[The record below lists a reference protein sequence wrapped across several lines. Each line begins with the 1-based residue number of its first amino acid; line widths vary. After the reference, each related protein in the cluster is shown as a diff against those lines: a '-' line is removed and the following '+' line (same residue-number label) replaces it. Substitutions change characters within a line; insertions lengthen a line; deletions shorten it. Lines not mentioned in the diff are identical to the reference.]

1 MASESGVN
9 RKVGDDGRDND
20 EYDGWEAD
28 EGWEAEAEAE
38 ADEDDG
44 GDRDG
49 DTERDAGEERSGE
62 EEDGE
67 GNVSFDDGREE
78 TRSER
83 NSKCW
88 LSTRKRRGEM
98 DAYTVV
104 TGAGFIRIK
113 NNKLAIVGSS
123 SESVSG
129 I

>member
-28 EGWEAEAEAE
+28 EGWETEAEAE

-104 TGAGFIRIK
+104 TGDGFIRIK